1 MVKIRVFDTEGVGL
15 NYKTEKLHNFC
26 YTEDGENFS
35 YTTSYDEMKQWLAE
49 PNVLW
54 VGHFA
59 IGHDMPALNTILG
72 TDLTYQ
78 KFWDSMYMSWALFP
92 DRPKHGLEY
101 LGVEHGVA
109 KVKVEEHQWEEGNPE
124 LMRKRVIEDV
134 KINWLEFVKQKKRL
148 LEIYG
153 ADDLNEEIFR
163 YVRYI
168 GFKGDCLRQQELN
181 PLKIDREKA
190 QKHYDEL
197 LTIVEEK
204 KEALSKAMPKV
215 PIMNYHNKPKKPY
228 KADGSLSALGE
239 RWYDTLKRLGLPDD
253 TVGPVGEVVGYED
266 GNPQS
271 DPQLKEYLF
280 SLGWQPC
287 TYKFLRDKVSGDEKK
302 IPQVRYFSQNDPRK
316 GELTESIKALVEK
329 EPALEHLDGLTVAKH
344 RLSIFK
350 AFLDYSDE
358 DGYCAATAGGFTNTL
373 RLQHRN
379 PFVNLPKADGEVPWG
394 VEIRGCII
402 APEGYEMCG
411 SDVVSLEAT
420 TKRHYMYPYDPEYAE
435 AMGVEG
441 FDEHLD
447 LAKYD
452 GKLTQEEIDEKG
464 KSDPTIKH
472 IRKQYKAT
480 NYSAVYGI
488 GSPKLAR
495 ELFTTKVKAQGLL
508 DAYWKRNW
516 SVKKVAEDQYVKMLK
531 DGTMWIKNPVSGFY
545 YSLRYEKDRF
555 STLNQGTGVFI
566 FDSWLMRCRRMGVVV
581 PFQYHDELMTLR
593 KIDTQTREDVEG
605 KLHKAMSEVNE
616 SLKLNVNV
624 RVDVQW
630 GNDYASVH

>member
-1 MVKIRVFDTEGVGL
+1 M
-15 NYKTEKLHNFC
+15 
-26 YTEDGENFS
+26 
-35 YTTSYDEMKQWLAE
+35 
-49 PNVLW
+49 
-54 VGHFA
+54 
-59 IGHDMPALNTILG
+59 
-72 TDLTYQ
+72 
-78 KFWDSMYMSWALFP
+78 
-92 DRPKHGLEY
+92 
-101 LGVEHGVA
+101 
-109 KVKVEEHQWEEGNPE
+109 
-124 LMRKRVIEDV
+124 EDV
-134 KINWLEFVKQKKRL
+134 SKDTLRFI
-148 LEIYG
+148 
-153 ADDLNEEIFR
+153 R
-163 YVRYI
+163 YLS
-168 GFKGDCLRQQELN
+168 FKMDCLRSQESH

-197 LTIVEEK
+197 LAIVEEK

-215 PIMNYHNKPKKPY
+215 PIMNYHNKPKKPH

-239 RWYDTLKRLGLPDD
+239 RWYDTLKRLGLPED

-316 GELTESIKALVEK
+316 GELTESIKALIEK

-411 SDVVSLEAT
+411 SDVVSLEDT
-420 TKRHYMYPYDPEYAE
+420 TKRHYMYPYDPEYVE
-435 AMGVEG
+435 EMSREG
-441 FDEHLD
+441 FDPHLD
-447 LAKYD
+447 LAVHA
-452 GKLTQEEIDEKG
+452 GVLTYEEIDKKG
-464 KSDPTIKH
+464 KADPSIKH
-472 IRKQYKAT
+472 LRKQYKAT
-480 NYSAVYGI
+480 NYSATYKI
-488 GSPKLAR
+488 GPPKLAR
-495 ELFTTKVKAQGLL
+495 ELFISVQKAKGLL
-508 DAYWKRNW
+508 DAFRKRNW
-516 SVKKVAEDQYVKMLK
+516 SLLKIEEDQYVKKLK
-531 DGTMWIKNPVSGFY
+531 DGTLWLKNPVSGFY
-545 YSLRYEKDRF
+545 YSLRNERDIF

-566 FDSWLMRCRRMGVVV
+566 FDSWLMRCRRKGVVI

-593 KIDTQTREDVEG
+593 EIDTQTREEIEG

-616 SLKLNVNV
+616 SLKLNVDV
-624 RVDVQW
+624 KVDVQW